1 LTRRR
6 GVAAT
11 AALVVLLASAGAGSS
26 AGQEASSDLV
36 RAACGLPQRFLVRS
50 WNGYRADRAG
60 EILLFPKAPAFV
72 GHGGLPHSGAWDYIN
87 DVPMFWYGP
96 GQIAA
101 RGEVGRPVTSAD
113 IAPTQAELIDFDFD
127 APDGRPM
134 HEALDPGATQPPRLV
149 VLIVWDGAGDVV
161 LNAWPGAW
169 RQMRA
174 LIPEGTWYRNSTVG
188 SSPPSTAQ
196 IHASMGTGGFPRT
209 HGLIAHHFRLG
220 REIVSPWEPGPN
232 LLLTPSLADVYDR
245 SVGNRPEVGV
255 VATVAI
261 HLGMVGHGAMWGGGD
276 RDMAV
281 LRERPGASTLGA
293 EGLDWRLSPNVA
305 PWFRFPGY
313 VNDLPAL
320 STYLDEVDQLDGAR
334 DGAWRGHDLESEEL
348 LGGFHT
354 PARIPYQTRLMEEV
368 VRTEGFGADDVPDLL
383 FVNYKLTDEIGHR
396 YTMNSIEMADSL
408 RAQDRALVE
417 FTRFL
422 DREVG
427 RGRWV
432 VAVTADHGHTPD
444 PAMTGNFMISPAA
457 IGAAVDAQFDGDG
470 DDVRVIDLVQPA
482 EIFINESE
490 LAEHGHTL
498 EEVAEFIMT
507 LTKSDTASEGVVV
520 SADEAQDP
528 VVSAAMPSSLLETL
542 PCLATVRER

>member
-1 LTRRR
+1 VTVRR
-6 GVAAT
+6 GAAQVAAL
-11 AALVVLLASAGAGSS
+11 AVLLAAAGAHPS
-26 AGQEASSDLV
+26 AGQEASPELV
-36 RAACGLPQRFLVRS
+36 RRACDLPQRFLVRA
-50 WNGYRADRAG
+50 WNGYRPDRAG
-60 EILLFPKAPAFV
+60 EILLFPKPPAFV

-96 GQIAA
+96 GHIAA
-101 RGEVGRPVTSAD
+101 QGEVQRPVTSAD
-113 IAPTQAELIDFDFD
+113 IAPTQAELLGFDFA

-134 HEALDPGATQPPRLV
+134 HEALASGSAEPPRLL
-149 VLIVWDGAGDVV
+149 VLIVWDGAGKVV
-161 LNAWPGAW
+161 LDEWPEAWPRMQG
-169 RQMRA
+169 
-174 LIPEGTWYRNSTVG
+174 LIPEGTWYENSTVG

-196 IHASMGTGGFPRT
+196 IHASMGTGAFPRT

-232 LLLTPSLADVYDR
+232 LLLSPSLADLYDR
-245 SVGNRPEVGV
+245 SMGNRPEVGV

-276 RDMAV
+276 RDLAV
-281 LRERPGASTLGA
+281 LREQPGASTLGA
-293 EGLDWRLSPNVA
+293 EGLEWRLSPNVT

-313 VNDLPAL
+313 VNDLPPL
-320 STYLDEVDQLDGAR
+320 SGYLDDVDLLDGSR
-334 DGAWRGHDLESEEL
+334 DGMWRGHDLESEEL

-368 VRTEGFGADDVPDLL
+368 VRREGFGEDEVPDLL

-396 YTMNSIEMADSL
+396 YTMNGVEMADSL
-408 RAQDRALVE
+408 RAQDEALTE

-427 RGRWV
+427 RGQWV

-444 PAMTGNFMISPAA
+444 PAVTGNFMISPAA
-457 IGAAVDAQFDGDG
+457 IGAAVDAEFDGDE

-482 EIFINESE
+482 EMFINERE
-490 LAEHGHTL
+490 LAEHGRTL
-498 EEVAEFIMT
+498 EEVAAFITT
-507 LTKSDTASEGVVV
+507 LTKSETQPEGVTIP
-520 SADEAQDP
+520 AGEGDDP
-528 VVSAAMPSSLLETL
+528 VMSAAIPSALLEDL
-542 PCLATVRER
+542 PCLASVRQ